1 MLNIVI
7 VALLQGFEYGLV
19 TLGVMLSFRVIRFP
33 DLTIEGSFS
42 LGGAITASMIAA
54 GVAPIWG
61 VIVSI
66 VAGFAASVLTGVLN
80 TKFRISKLLSGL
92 LVMTILFT
100 INLWIMSTKLFHDF
114 RRTGIRNMIRSGISE
129 RVAMMISGHKTR
141 AVFDRY
147 NIVSDQ
153 DLKEA
158 VLKQQHFINSH
169 TVPDNSYK
177 NSDSQSKVVNLE
189 ERG

>member
-92 LVMTILFT
+92 LIMTILFT

>member
-54 GVAPIWG
+54 GVAPIWE

-158 VLKQQHFINSH
+158 ALKQQHFINSH

>member
-158 VLKQQHFINSH
+158 ALKQQNFINSH

>member
-19 TLGVMLSFRVIRFP
+19 TLGGMLSFRVIRFP

-42 LGGAITASMIAA
+42 LGGAIRASMIAA
-54 GVAPIWG
+54 GVAPMG

-66 VAGFAASVLTGVLN
+66 VVGFAAGVLTGVLN

-100 INLWIMSTKLFHDF
+100 INLWIMPTKLFHDF
-114 RRTGIRNMIRSGISE
+114 RRTGIRNMIRSGISK

-147 NIVSDQ
+147 NIVSEQ
-153 DLKEA
+153 DLREA
-158 VLKQQHFINSH
+158 ARKMQTYHERLSETSEPGENVKSEIIPL
-169 TVPDNSYK
+169 
-177 NSDSQSKVVNLE
+177 SKAQNK
-189 ERG
+189 